1 MNKLLRTIGAII
13 FSIIMY
19 AIPILLTCACIYDW
33 EISLPLGVLG
43 ALQIVFIGL
52 WAYHKAEEGET

>member
-33 EISLPLGVLG
+33 EISVLLGVLG
-43 ALQIVFIGL
+43 AWQIVLIGL
-52 WAYHKAEEGET
+52 WAYNKAEEDE

>member
-19 AIPILLTCACIYDW
+19 AIPILLTCACIYGW
-33 EISLPLGVLG
+33 VTSLPLGLLG
-43 ALQIVFIGL
+43 ALQIVLIGL
-52 WAYHKAEEGET
+52 WAYHKAEEGE

>member
-19 AIPILLTCACIYDW
+19 AIPILLTYACIYDW
-33 EISLPLGVLG
+33 EISVPLGVLG
-43 ALQIVFIGL
+43 AWQIFFIGL
-52 WAYHKAEEGET
+52 WAYNKAEEGE